1 MALNLPGNEDLWSMG
16 LARGLVGLETKSG
29 KRPTL
34 ADWGRRYW
42 VGLSVR
48 EMWRLHRVLENGAD
62 DSILSS
68 RTYIPDP
75 REQSSEWTTSSGLG
89 DGCLRDCA
97 VGFLGPLSFVPCPL
111 RIGVI
116 HWVAK
121 TILRVERAWR
131 KRLCL
136 LETTGLLNL
145 GEAWLSFSVKIITY
159 LSFTYSFICQTSI
172 GQILYPKCQNHHVV

>member
-29 KRPTL
+29 KRPLL

-48 EMWRLHRVLENGAD
+48 EMWRLHRVLEKGAD

-75 REQSSEWTTSSGLG
+75 REQSSEWTMSSGLG

-97 VGFLGPLSFVPCPL
+97 VGSWAPSPLSLALFELV
-111 RIGVI
+111 
-116 HWVAK
+116 
-121 TILRVERAWR
+121 
-131 KRLCL
+131 
-136 LETTGLLNL
+136 
-145 GEAWLSFSVKIITY
+145 
-159 LSFTYSFICQTSI
+159 SFTELPRLSSGWRGRGGRGYVYWKPLGYWTWGRHDSPSV
-172 GQILYPKCQNHHVV
+172 LK